1 MNRLSEIIPGA
12 KLGFEMK
19 MKSPE
24 TIEQINKINHLLDH
38 DANIQ
43 DIVKEFANIITPKT
57 GVKSKEK
64 SLK

>member
-1 MNRLSEIIPGA
+1 
-12 KLGFEMK
+12 

-43 DIVKEFANIITPKT
+43 DIVKEFTNIITPKT
-57 GVKSKEK
+57 GVKTKEITQINPNPK
-64 SLK
+64 NGTTIHVMK